1 MITSLTINGIPYVG
15 DLYSAPVK
23 SGDLI
28 TNGLLKF
35 DEPTA
40 IFDGRTGLRFE
51 RCNLGNVIWTE
62 PISLTDAQGTVH
74 NYDAAH
80 WASDWTAYK
89 CYNMPQKPM
98 HYLQSVRDYNR
109 MLKEFN
115 AIKEQL
121 LALNKAGEDDQFR
134 AAVRPYIKSGI
145 GWAELE
151 RVLGIK
157 IEPSTLPSDWDSEVA

>member
-1 MITSLTINGIPYVG
+1 MIVKLTINGEVWTG
-15 DLYSAPVK
+15 DIHEAPVK
-23 SGDLI
+23 SGDVI
-28 TNGLLKF
+28 SKSLLKF

-40 IFDGRTGLRFE
+40 IFEGISRLRFE
-51 RCNLGNVIWTE
+51 RCNLGNVTWTE

-74 NYDAAH
+74 NYEAAH
-80 WASDWTAYK
+80 WTSDWTAYK

-121 LALNKAGEDDQFR
+121 LALNKAGEDEQFR

-151 RVLGIK
+151 RVLDVK
-157 IEPSTLPSDWDSEVA
+157 IDHSTLPIDWDSEVT